1 MTLNFDYSNIKNIR
15 DVCCCIYKITNIKN
29 NKIYIGKSKNKFFQ
43 RIYKHSFHVR
53 KGTKRYLYNAIRKYG
68 WNNFSINIVE
78 KCSSLKELN
87 EKEIYW
93 IDYYKSNHNDYG
105 YNLTIGGDGG
115 GSAKELVAI
124 AKSRLGKPLPQSQ
137 KDKIS
142 LANKGRSPHPMTSEI
157 KNKISKTLKG
167 KMPPKPI
174 HLIVKEQNLKSSMIG
189 YHHTDESKKLM
200 SLHNDHKCHIPRHI
214 LDEMSKNWMG
224 SKNPLWINISKD
236 ELISAIKLNLSL
248 KDTAIKLG
256 ISKPTVYVKIKL
268 LLGCQ
273 NLIEAREM
281 INEKF
286 SLC

>member
-1 MTLNFDYSNIKNIR
+1 M
-15 DVCCCIYKITNIKN
+15 KN
-29 NKIYIGKSKNKFFQ
+29 N
-43 RIYKHSFHVR
+43 V
-53 KGTKRYLYNAIRKYG
+53 
-68 WNNFSINIVE
+68 
-78 KCSSLKELN
+78 
-87 EKEIYW
+87 
-93 IDYYKSNHNDYG
+93 
-105 YNLTIGGDGG
+105 NLTIGGDGG